1 MDHSPGEDHQK
12 SEGPEPQTA
21 TSANM
26 GKSFDLLNPKPW
38 ASRRHSYTSET
49 AKQLE
54 ALTEQLLVEASN
66 QDWRNPI
73 FRYMDPEFTAE
84 FEHAGG
90 RVLDSW
96 QVYIDHHN
104 KVAEANPGYRFE
116 VLNIA
121 ADVYEASGSAVIY
134 ALLKV
139 FDHPKD
145 VVRES
150 IILMQW
156 RRSHN
161 EWKCY
166 KERVIRGMDWNT

>member
-1 MDHSPGEDHQK
+1 MDHRPGDDHQERE
-12 SEGPEPQTA
+12 SPEHQA
-21 TSANM
+21 TSSANM
-26 GKSFDLLNPKPW
+26 GRSFDLLNPKPW
-38 ASRRHSYTSET
+38 ASRRHTYTSET

-54 ALTEQLLVEASN
+54 ALTEQLLVGASN

-73 FRYMDPEFTAE
+73 FRHMDPGFTAE

-96 QVYIDHHN
+96 QVFVDYHT
-104 KVAEANPGYRFE
+104 KVVEANPGYRFE
-116 VLNIA
+116 VLNTN
-121 ADVYEASGSAVIY
+121 ADVYESNGSAVIW
-134 ALLKV
+134 ALLRV

-150 IILMQW
+150 IVLMQW
-156 RRSHN
+156 RRKHN

-166 KERVIRGMDWNT
+166 KQRVIRGMDWNT